1 MLLWVIWREEFFN
14 NFEFDTKAIDKNY
27 GRKKHWI
34 HCKFSK
40 FLFHLIIF
48 HLHIQNYILCNYLP
62 TNLFFLYLNLQKG
75 VITKVYDGDTL
86 TFVPDNKKH
95 DEWKIRL
102 AEIDCPESDQ
112 PCGKEATDFLKV
124 F

>member
-1 MLLWVIWREEFFN
+1 MTQKFRLLYFFFGSNHEGHKSTFLVKIVI
-14 NFEFDTKAIDKNY
+14 
-27 GRKKHWI
+27 
-34 HCKFSK
+34 C
-40 FLFHLIIF
+40 LF
-48 HLHIQNYILCNYLP
+48 
-62 TNLFFLYLNLQKG
+62 YLNFQKG

-112 PCGKEATDFLKV
+112 PCGKEATDYLKV
-124 F
+124 FFGAQSFTSLKGELYQDINGYFLYIRCLNGTFP

>member
-1 MLLWVIWREEFFN
+1 MAEKNTEFIVSLF
-14 NFEFDTKAIDKNY
+14 FIGLSLIY
-27 GRKKHWI
+27 
-34 HCKFSK
+34 SK
-40 FLFHLIIF
+40 L
-48 HLHIQNYILCNYLP
+48 QKCDYYLS
-62 TNLFFLYLNLQKG
+62 TNLLFCYLLKKG